1 MSVVRSP
8 TLGGRIVRFMHDFR
22 RLEVWRRARDLVVAI
37 DHVTRQF
44 PRSDRGLLAAQL
56 RRSALSIPS
65 NISEGCGKSSRKD
78 TIRYFGMAASSAT
91 ETESHIEVAT
101 ALRFI
106 TAAKRDALVG
116 DVQVIQRML
125 FRLMRNIP

>member
-1 MSVVRSP
+1 VAPGARSRRGHRP
-8 TLGGRIVRFMHDFR
+8 AHATVSSIGPGR
-22 RLEVWRRARDLVVAI
+22 
-37 DHVTRQF
+37 
-44 PRSDRGLLAAQL
+44 LAAQL

-78 TIRYFGMAASSAT
+78 TIRYFGIAASSAT

-101 ALRFI
+101 ALHFI
-106 TAAKRDALVG
+106 MPGKRDALVG

-125 FRLMRNIP
+125 FRPMRNLP

>member
-1 MSVVRSP
+1 
-8 TLGGRIVRFMHDFR
+8 
-22 RLEVWRRARDLVVAI
+22 VWRRARDLVVAV
-37 DHVTRQF
+37 DPVTRQF
-44 PRSDRGLLAAQL
+44 PGTDRGVLAAQL

-78 TIRYFGMAASSAT
+78 TVRFFGMAASSAT

-106 TAAKRDALVG
+106 TPAKRDALVG
-116 DVQVIQRML
+116 DVHVIQRML
-125 FRLMRNIP
+125 FRSMRNLP